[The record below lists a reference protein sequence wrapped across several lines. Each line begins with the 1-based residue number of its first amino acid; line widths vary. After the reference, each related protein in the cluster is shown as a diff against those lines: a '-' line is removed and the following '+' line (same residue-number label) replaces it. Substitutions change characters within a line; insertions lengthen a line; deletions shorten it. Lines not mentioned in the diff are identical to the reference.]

1 MNRTAAQFL
10 RWPTLAAVL
19 WFLSSFFVQPAV
31 AQRAEDTLVTVQI
44 KDKSFQEAL
53 SIIEFG
59 IPYKFAYSSELAAG
73 QPSVSISA
81 VRMPLHEFLAVLF
94 QGRTITY
101 HIIGAQIILQQPQPA
116 QPSRVTLSGYV
127 KDARTGESL
136 IGASVYLPS
145 VGTGIL
151 SNNYGFYSIS
161 VPFADSVDLEIS
173 YVGYKTVTGRVG
185 ARADLTQSFLMEGNV
200 EQIEIGKMTV
210 TSDKREDNVRKNQT
224 ALVEMSTDM
233 ITAAPSAAGAGDVI
247 GSVEMMPGVQ
257 AGIDGTPGYFVRGG
271 NAGQNLILLD
281 EATLYNPS
289 HIFGLVGIFNPPAI
303 KHASLLKGGFPA
315 SYGDHISSVL
325 DVAMKDG
332 NNQEFGGTG
341 QMGSVSSG
349 VTLYGPLQKGKS
361 SFLVSAR
368 RSMTDVLLHPFLH
381 KNYFSNYYF
390 YDVNAKVNFQV
401 SDKDRILLSYYSGRD
416 NNTYTKDSTDVAGID
431 YSMHFGNSAAVA
443 RWNHQYSG
451 KLFSN
456 TSIEYNHYHQWL
468 SATQLGYFAQLY
480 SGIRDMQAKMD
491 LTWYLSAG
499 HKINAGADYLYQTV
513 YPASLSGKGAPG
525 DSSGTIV
532 PSGIPPKMGTRVAV
546 YASDDIKIGER
557 WKVYA
562 GIRAPLFLKPGV
574 HYLAA
579 EPRLSVL
586 YMINPSTSIKVS
598 FADVH
603 QYIHLMQ
610 SYNASF
616 PAEVWI
622 GSSKLVRPQESQ
634 EVSAGLFKNFSENVF
649 QTSLEVY
656 YRRMKNQLLF
666 GGDTTFTLNTSLED
680 QLIFGRAWSYGAEL
694 LVRKNRGRWTG
705 WLAYT
710 LAYANQ
716 QFDSLNEGQQFP
728 FAYDRRHMLN
738 LSMGYSISSHWK
750 IGANFLIA
758 SGRAFSL
765 SPDSSFVAGGGGSGG
780 GNGGGNGNNPLYN
793 PGRGLGRGRNN
804 GNHGGTWDIIA
815 NNYRLSPYDRLDLNI
830 RYTRS
835 RTVGRRTVETEWIF
849 SVYNVYARRNN
860 SFVYRTIDPATRQ
873 VVARELPFIPIIP
886 SITYSIKF

>member
-1 MNRTAAQFL
+1 
-10 RWPTLAAVL
+10 
-19 WFLSSFFVQPAV
+19 
-31 AQRAEDTLVTVQI
+31 
-44 KDKSFQEAL
+44 
-53 SIIEFG
+53 
-59 IPYKFAYSSELAAG
+59 
-73 QPSVSISA
+73 
-81 VRMPLHEFLAVLF
+81 
-94 QGRTITY
+94 
-101 HIIGAQIILQQPQPA
+101 
-116 QPSRVTLSGYV
+116 
-127 KDARTGESL
+127 
-136 IGASVYLPS
+136 
-145 VGTGIL
+145 
-151 SNNYGFYSIS
+151 
-161 VPFADSVDLEIS
+161 
-173 YVGYKTVTGRVG
+173 
-185 ARADLTQSFLMEGNV
+185 
-200 EQIEIGKMTV
+200 
-210 TSDKREDNVRKNQT
+210 
-224 ALVEMSTDM
+224 
-233 ITAAPSAAGAGDVI
+233 
-247 GSVEMMPGVQ
+247 
-257 AGIDGTPGYFVRGG
+257 
-271 NAGQNLILLD
+271 
-281 EATLYNPS
+281 
-289 HIFGLVGIFNPPAI
+289 
-303 KHASLLKGGFPA
+303 
-315 SYGDHISSVL
+315 
-325 DVAMKDG
+325 
-332 NNQEFGGTG
+332 
-341 QMGSVSSG
+341 
-349 VTLYGPLQKGKS
+349 
-361 SFLVSAR
+361 
-368 RSMTDVLLHPFLH
+368 
-381 KNYFSNYYF
+381 
-390 YDVNAKVNFQV
+390 
-401 SDKDRILLSYYSGRD
+401 
-416 NNTYTKDSTDVAGID
+416 
-431 YSMHFGNSAAVA
+431 
-443 RWNHQYSG
+443 
-451 KLFSN
+451 
-456 TSIEYNHYHQWL
+456 
-468 SATQLGYFAQLY
+468 
-480 SGIRDMQAKMD
+480 
-491 LTWYLSAG
+491 
-499 HKINAGADYLYQTV
+499 LYQTV

-680 QLIFGRAWSYGAEL
+680 QLIFGRAWSYGVEL

-886 SITYSIKF
+886 SITYSIRF